1 MELQTLEPQG
11 SPEIASSS
19 IARMA
24 KESSG
29 PRTEARVKPAW
40 RIVLLPVSSIGPNP
54 FQPRSLFDEVEM
66 QELIASVRAHGVL
79 QPVTVRTNAPET
91 PTHGK
96 ASKKASPTYHLIA
109 GERRLR
115 ACREA
120 GRKTIPAIV
129 RDDLSDAQAAELAI
143 VENVQRAN
151 LSIVE
156 EARGYRRLMLDFHL
170 KEERIAKKVGKSVQT
185 VRDTLRLLALPVDV
199 QGLLSA
205 KRLTASH
212 GHELLRLAPFER
224 VCSLVANTAIKDGL
238 TAAALGR
245 NPLPNLRELRD
256 KKLLTELDFRTKF
269 DWRRECGSCPH
280 KAYIASGYGTYC
292 LLPAEWVRKQN
303 EAIERQKQEAAR
315 ILDEAKRGSDG
326 QVDVAVLPP
335 GSYRDLSYGQMPAG
349 CSASCPCR
357 SESPDPRDPTNMR
370 SICLDPSRFT
380 ELAKA
385 ERQAHEQARQRK
397 FLALWQDAKTR
408 LVAQVEADDV
418 QSCAAIVLLPL
429 ITGQHLR
436 YGGIE
441 SWRTQAQQVAQE
453 LTLNLPLEMLL
464 GADTLPAQA
473 LVALQDLEVNDLLRF
488 LACLLLAQEARG
500 AVHFGGETPL
510 LSFALGFEVTPQ
522 EELPHEEFPD
532 GDEDLEPP
540 DSEDD

>member
-1 MELQTLEPQG
+1 M
-11 SPEIASSS
+11 
-19 IARMA
+19 
-24 KESSG
+24 
-29 PRTEARVKPAW
+29 
-40 RIVLLPVSSIGPNP
+40 
-54 FQPRSLFDEVEM
+54 
-66 QELIASVRAHGVL
+66 
-79 QPVTVRTNAPET
+79 
-91 PTHGK
+91 
-96 ASKKASPTYHLIA
+96 
-109 GERRLR
+109 
-115 ACREA
+115 
-120 GRKTIPAIV
+120 
-129 RDDLSDAQAAELAI
+129 
-143 VENVQRAN
+143 
-151 LSIVE
+151 
-156 EARGYRRLMLDFHL
+156 
-170 KEERIAKKVGKSVQT
+170 
-185 VRDTLRLLALPVDV
+185 
-199 QGLLSA
+199 
-205 KRLTASH
+205 
-212 GHELLRLAPFER
+212 
-224 VCSLVANTAIKDGL
+224 
-238 TAAALGR
+238 
-245 NPLPNLRELRD
+245 
-256 KKLLTELDFRTKF
+256 
-269 DWRRECGSCPH
+269 
-280 KAYIASGYGTYC
+280 
-292 LLPAEWVRKQN
+292 LPAEWVRKQN